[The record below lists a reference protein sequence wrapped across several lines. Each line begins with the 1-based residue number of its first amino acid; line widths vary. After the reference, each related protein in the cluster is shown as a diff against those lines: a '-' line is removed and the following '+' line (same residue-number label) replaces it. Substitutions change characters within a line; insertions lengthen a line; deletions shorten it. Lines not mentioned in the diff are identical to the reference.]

1 MEPGDNEAIEEQI
14 LEAMKHTTVIGG
26 FCSTCQTMLDNWP
39 DLEIANRELYNTEAH
54 LTERK
59 DRSNPGTSLFSK
71 DANLASRFW
80 IGQHYHVLADL
91 PCYED
96 VSRLLAGARHGC
108 RFCGFILRRKKYG
121 NRLEQFLK
129 IHRGLQKLGKSSQIY
144 MVVSSVTQN
153 TTRFGP
159 SAAHYTLL
167 VSFPGRRLRE
177 VCPGLRNTFAYSF
190 PVKSNSPC
198 HFPLRNSK
206 SPVTYMGLA
215 KHWTQTCLESHK
227 QCNLNR
233 PLQYPTRLLSIAANS
248 ARVVS
253 TMSWTEKPRYATPE
267 PLLGKS

>member
-1 MEPGDNEAIEEQI
+1 MPQHGLNESISATEEWYSTYMGMAEDDIDEFLSPLEMEPGDNEAIEEHI

-108 RFCGFILRRKKYG
+108 RFYGFILRRKKYG

-153 TTRFGP
+153 TTRYVHLHFVFSVGP
-159 SAAHYTLL
+159 CL
-167 VSFPGRRLRE
+167 VPQIVPIL
-177 VCPGLRNTFAYSF
+177 VQL
-190 PVKSNSPC
+190 SP
-198 HFPLRNSK
+198 FS
-206 SPVTYMGLA
+206 
-215 KHWTQTCLESHK
+215 
-227 QCNLNR
+227 
-233 PLQYPTRLLSIAANS
+233 
-248 ARVVS
+248 
-253 TMSWTEKPRYATPE
+253 
-267 PLLGKS
+267 